1 MNVSRFRLLGF
12 GIGVCTFCIGGYAA
26 YQQCLQTISS
36 QIQAEEMVR
45 QNDLEEVSQGLMTR
59 DDYLKKHSNKK

>member
-1 MNVSRFRLLGF
+1 
-12 GIGVCTFCIGGYAA
+12 
-26 YQQCLQTISS
+26 LQTISS

-45 QNDLEEVSQGLMTR
+45 QNDLEKVSQGLMTR